1 MQGTG
6 AIVLGGG
13 AGSVFDLGTA
23 AQPGGNTILGNST
36 TRPGVR
42 VGVASGVTVN
52 AVGNTWVAT
61 QQGASSTGTYGG
73 NLVVTSGSGQNY
85 VISGGSLR
93 LSGN

>member
-1 MQGTG
+1 M
-6 AIVLGGG
+6 
-13 AGSVFDLGTA
+13 
-23 AQPGGNTILGNST
+23 
-36 TRPGVR
+36 
-42 VGVASGVTVN
+42 TVN